1 MRGSSVLLPALL
13 AAPFATANRPAVRP
27 LNEQVALVTGAS
39 SGIGLQAA
47 KYLAAQGTA
56 VVLAARRTDRLNA
69 AVTEITEAGGRAVVA
84 SCDVRRGD
92 MLKAAVTLAEEI
104 FGGLDFVFAN
114 AGSFSMGEDELEAA
128 EDEQLAMNVAVNLI
142 GSGLLTL
149 KYALPALKR
158 RGGGAVVF
166 TSSIA
171 AYFNKVT
178 GAAYEQMTAI
188 NAASKAGL
196 DSIANVGAGAFARHG
211 IRLYSLNLALY
222 ESEMSLGTLGERGSL
237 NQFAA
242 MINPYHKEKAGH
254 PREIA
259 KVIAHIADNSTLW
272 PSGSLVTV
280 DGDSTIS
287 SEVFHRARFQPGL
300 PELLGMPSP
309 AELKEHLRD
318 HRGGPYLQVKD
329 EV

>member
-1 MRGSSVLLPALL
+1 MRGSCVLLPALL
-13 AAPFATANRPAVRP
+13 AAPFATANGPTVRP

-92 MLKAAVTLAEEI
+92 MLKAAVALAEET

-114 AGSFSMGEDELEAA
+114 AGIGISMGEDELETAK
-128 EDEQLAMNVAVNLI
+128 DEQIATNVAVNLI

-178 GAAYEQMTAI
+178 GENYEQMTAI
-188 NAASKAGL
+188 SACACAAPRRP
-196 DSIANVGAGAFARHG
+196 AFKRILTRCARLSSCQM
-211 IRLYSLNLALY
+211 RLQRRVSTQSRTLAPARLPGMA
-222 ESEMSLGTLGERGSL
+222 S
-237 NQFAA
+237 
-242 MINPYHKEKAGH
+242 
-254 PREIA
+254 
-259 KVIAHIADNSTLW
+259 
-272 PSGSLVTV
+272 
-280 DGDSTIS
+280 DSTAS
-287 SEVFHRARFQPGL
+287 T
-300 PELLGMPSP
+300 
-309 AELKEHLRD
+309 
-318 HRGGPYLQVKD
+318 
-329 EV
+329 

>member
-166 TSSIA
+166 TSSMA

-178 GAAYEQMTAI
+178 GATYEQMTAI
-188 NAASKAGL
+188 SACACAAPPVPLSSASQLGVHYL
-196 DSIANVGAGAFARHG
+196 SSCQMRLQRRVSTQSRTLAPARLPG
-211 IRLYSLNLALY
+211 MASA
-222 ESEMSLGTLGERGSL
+222 
-237 NQFAA
+237 
-242 MINPYHKEKAGH
+242 
-254 PREIA
+254 
-259 KVIAHIADNSTLW
+259 STA
-272 PSGSLVTV
+272 
-280 DGDSTIS
+280 ST
-287 SEVFHRARFQPGL
+287 
-300 PELLGMPSP
+300 
-309 AELKEHLRD
+309 
-318 HRGGPYLQVKD
+318 
-329 EV
+329 

>member
-158 RGGGAVVF
+158 LSCALCTRQVLRPHLLTLTRSRALKMDRHGCGGAGS
-166 TSSIA
+166 TPTTRR
-171 AYFNKVT
+171 KR
-178 GAAYEQMTAI
+178 AI
-188 NAASKAGL
+188 
-196 DSIANVGAGAFARHG
+196 R
-211 IRLYSLNLALY
+211 
-222 ESEMSLGTLGERGSL
+222 
-237 NQFAA
+237 
-242 MINPYHKEKAGH
+242 EK
-254 PREIA
+254 
-259 KVIAHIADNSTLW
+259 
-272 PSGSLVTV
+272 
-280 DGDSTIS
+280 
-287 SEVFHRARFQPGL
+287 
-300 PELLGMPSP
+300 
-309 AELKEHLRD
+309 
-318 HRGGPYLQVKD
+318 LQR
-329 EV
+329 